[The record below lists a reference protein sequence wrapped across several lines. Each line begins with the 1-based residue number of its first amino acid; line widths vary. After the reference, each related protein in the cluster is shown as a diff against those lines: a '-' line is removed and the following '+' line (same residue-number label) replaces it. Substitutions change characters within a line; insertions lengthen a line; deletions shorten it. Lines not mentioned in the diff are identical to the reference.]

1 MGVMSDA
8 NDIFFMNLKNKQ
20 KDASGD
26 SLFSRFK
33 PNILFSQELDE
44 SWTEVLHAFCIQQM
58 QKNIPPSVKFQLQT
72 MFVTQQLLF
81 VEMVQ

>member
-1 MGVMSDA
+1 MSNA
-8 NDIFFMNLKNKQ
+8 NDIFFMDLKNKQ

-44 SWTEVLHAFCIQQM
+44 SWTEVLRAFCIQQ
-58 QKNIPPSVKFQLQT
+58 KNILPSVKFQLQT

-81 VEMVQ
+81 VGSEKVR